1 MKLEEFR
8 GQMDKLDAS
17 IVALL
22 NRRAML
28 ARKIGRIKLAAGL
41 PVADPEREETVLRGV
56 LSRNSGAIDNQALAR
71 LYREIL
77 GESRRIQNDL
87 ARELAP
93 IGEIS
98 K

>member
-41 PVADPEREETVLRGV
+41 PVVDPEREETVLRGV